1 MIAHRNA
8 THAELE
14 QVLDWAATEG
24 WNPGLDDAAAF
35 HEADPQGFFVAEVGG
50 APVAA
55 ISVVNHTP
63 QFAFLGLYI
72 VRPSHRGR
80 GVGFGLWQHALK
92 HAGQRT
98 VGLDGVPE
106 QQDNYAASGFV
117 HAGAT
122 TRFAGSLGPED
133 PDLQECR
140 AQDIPTLVGHEA
152 RASNVSKEAYLS
164 AWYQNTPNR
173 RTFVDR
179 RADRIVGFSTVRK
192 CRQGAKIG
200 PLVAED
206 AQGAERL
213 LRHAASIFP
222 GDISVDV
229 PEGSTGLSELC
240 TRLGLQPGFRT
251 ARMYRGHFETAT
263 APFYAVTSLEL
274 G

>member
-1 MIAHRNA
+1 MSTYRNA
-8 THAELE
+8 TRAEVAH
-14 QVLDWAATEG
+14 VLDWAAAEG

-35 HEADPQGFFVAEVGG
+35 YEADPQGFFVAEVDG

-63 QFAFLGLYI
+63 EFAFLGLYI

-80 GVGFGLWQHALK
+80 GIGLGLWQHALE
-92 HAGQRT
+92 HAGGRT

-106 QQDNYAASGFV
+106 QQENYAASGFA

-122 TRFAGSLGPED
+122 IRFTGPLDPKVASLREG
-133 PDLQECR
+133 R
-140 AQDIPTLVGHEA
+140 GQDIPALVGHEA
-152 RASNVSKEAYLS
+152 RASHGPKEAYLS
-164 AWYQNTPNR
+164 AWFQNTPNR

-179 RADRIVGFSTVRK
+179 RADRIVGLCTVRK

-200 PLVAED
+200 PLMAED
-206 AQGAERL
+206 ASGAERL

-251 ARMYRGHFETAT
+251 ARMYRGPFEVGT
-263 APFYAVTSLEL
+263 APFYAVASLEL